1 MIQKAFFIYIASVC
15 VLVSVLTVTRRN
27 VMHAVL
33 FMLLLFFHVAGLY
46 LFLNA
51 EFLAAIQI
59 IIYAGAIMV
68 LFLFVVML
76 LNLRDDEKSPQYIRQ
91 WPVGLVAALG
101 TMFVFVMATFSL
113 RTGEHGPWTIDRIR
127 TMTHTSAIGR
137 IMFTQYL
144 LPFEIASVILL
155 IAIIG
160 AIVLAKKRLKT

>member
-1 MIQKAFFIYIASVC
+1 MIQKVFFLYLASVC

-76 LNLRDDEKSPQYIRQ
+76 LNLREDEKSSQYIRQ
-91 WPVGLVAALG
+91 WPVGLVVALSA
-101 TMFVFVMATFSL
+101 MFVFVMATFSL
-113 RTGEHGPWTIDRIR
+113 RTGEHGVWSIDRIR
-127 TMTHTSAIGR
+127 ALTHTSALGR

-144 LPFEIASVILL
+144 LPFEIASMILL
-155 IAIIG
+155 VAIVG
-160 AIVLAKKRLKT
+160 AIVLAKKRLKG

>member
-1 MIQKAFFIYIASVC
+1 MIQKAFFIYLASVC

-76 LNLRDDEKSPQYIRQ
+76 L
-91 WPVGLVAALG
+91 
-101 TMFVFVMATFSL
+101 
-113 RTGEHGPWTIDRIR
+113 
-127 TMTHTSAIGR
+127 
-137 IMFTQYL
+137 
-144 LPFEIASVILL
+144 
-155 IAIIG
+155 
-160 AIVLAKKRLKT
+160 